1 MGRVSPAA
9 VLAESCPVSIG
20 SAAAVYKGSC
30 PVRDGLQAVLL
41 VAIIRRSDSTG
52 VASHPSVDH
61 APHRGGRRRLGL
73 APSICCT
80 SSRIRGRVV
89 ALPAMGK
96 FAHEPGKTAATRA
109 NVRCLRRWPRE
120 ILPVRASAT
129 PAHFAVLRTKHEE
142 DRLKAVT
149 QAVLPAQG
157 STPIPLE
164 QGLRYTLLCFEE
176 ARR

>member
-1 MGRVSPAA
+1 LGMGRVSPAA

-30 PVRDGLQAVLL
+30 RMRDGLQAVLP

-109 NVRCLRRWPRE
+109 NVRCLRRWLRE
-120 ILPVRASAT
+120 ILPVCANAGSAQL
-129 PAHFAVLRTKHEE
+129 AVLRTEHEADSQLIQ
-142 DRLKAVT
+142 DRFANT
-149 QAVLPAQG
+149 SA
-157 STPIPLE
+157 S
-164 QGLRYTLLCFEE
+164 
-176 ARR
+176 